1 MNKKEFARLLP
12 LVAVIV
18 LTLSSVVLSQTA
30 PPQNAAPPPDTK
42 AAPAA
47 VPAAVPV
54 IDGGIGNCSADFI
67 VNDADGKPVYAA
79 TIKIHIAYGFM
90 YLRKLDLQ
98 VGTNADGRASVTG
111 FPDRVK
117 HGLFFEASKGDRTA
131 EAFDDPSVNCKNQF
145 TVVLRKK
152 P

>member
-1 MNKKEFARLLP
+1 MNKKELARPAL
-12 LVAVIV
+12 LVAVIA
-18 LTLSSVVLSQTA
+18 LTLSGLGFSQTA
-30 PPQNAAPPPDTK
+30 PPQTTAPQPDTK
-42 AAPAA
+42 AAPGTA
-47 VPAAVPV
+47 PAAVPV

-79 TIKIHIAYGFM
+79 TIKVHIEYGFM

-98 VGTNADGRASVTG
+98 IGTNADGKARFTG

-117 HGLFFEASKGDRTA
+117 HGLFFEASEGDRTA
-131 EAFDDPSVNCKNQF
+131 EAFDDPSTNCKNQF